1 MAVTSAVRDT
11 IRRLFHACIAAA
23 ALAACHRQAE
33 RGASQPAAQAAPTSP
48 VPAASSPVIPS
59 AAMEIKVVPPNDGW
73 ELGRVSWVE
82 TDRNGLVYLIQR
94 GDRADPVVVVN
105 REGRVLRSWGK
116 GMYVM
121 PHSIRIDPEGYV
133 WTTDAKSSHVI
144 KFTPDGREMMTIAVG
159 GQPADCAREFCGTTD
174 IAFGPNG
181 HLYITDGYANARVL
195 EYTADGRK
203 AASSASTSTA
213 AISGNGR
220 PTGTRTRWSSSPGRC
235 GSTCCGFRGRP
246 TGSPRSSRPTRGP
259 AAPRGTRS

>member
-11 IRRLFHACIAAA
+11 IRLLLHACIAAA
-23 ALAACHRQAE
+23 ALAVCHRQAE
-33 RGASQPAAQAAPTSP
+33 RGASQPAAQAAPAQAAPTSP
-48 VPAASSPVIPS
+48 VPAASSPVIPF
-59 AAMEIKVVPPNDGW
+59 
-73 ELGRVSWVE
+73 
-82 TDRNGLVYLIQR
+82 
-94 GDRADPVVVVN
+94 VVVN

-220 PTGTRTRWSSSPGRC
+220 PTGTRTRWSSSLGRC